1 MRWRATVAVAG
12 VLSATVAA
20 VGECALKRLDTIANK
35 SSAITNYIFI
45 FYTLQINQATLG
57 KCQCQCNDC

>member
-35 SSAITNYIFI
+35 SSAITNYIFT
-45 FYTLQINQATLG
+45 FLHTTNQSGNAG
-57 KCQCQCNDC
+57 QMPMPMQ